1 VYIIITIIII
11 QINAIANIVNI
22 KKEGNQYPLIIS
34 DFIMNYNALP
44 RGNTSSGNT
53 KFSCGWSTEDI
64 HALIPSLRRMFLV

>member
-1 VYIIITIIII
+1 MCLCEH
-11 QINAIANIVNI
+11 INRI
-22 KKEGNQYPLIIS
+22 KKEGIIFPS
-34 DFIMNYNALP
+34 LYRYLLTVSTYSALP

>member
-1 VYIIITIIII
+1 MYIIITIIII

-44 RGNTSSGNT
+44 RGNTSSGKT
-53 KFSCGWSTEDI
+53 KFSCG
-64 HALIPSLRRMFLV
+64 

>member
-1 VYIIITIIII
+1 MVTTVIIM

-53 KFSCGWSTEDI
+53 KFSCG
-64 HALIPSLRRMFLV
+64 